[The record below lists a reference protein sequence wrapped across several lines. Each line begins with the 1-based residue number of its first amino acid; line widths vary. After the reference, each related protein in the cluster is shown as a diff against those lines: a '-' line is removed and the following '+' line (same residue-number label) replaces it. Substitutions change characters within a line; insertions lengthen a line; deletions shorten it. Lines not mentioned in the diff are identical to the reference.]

1 MTVGLTTILKF
12 AVFIVA
18 IVFSISIFLK
28 AKKTDLSA
36 LVILGFIFV
45 MFSIMTLVTVV
56 VDFEIIMFFSS
67 KTLYI
72 TLAILLLLLYSVFTH
87 YTFYTTKKSPFKW
100 LFSISVIGLIASELL
115 FLNAILTT
123 GSFTLQND
131 PLSTSHL
138 NYTISYIILAL
149 LTYLLSGWR
158 FKASL
163 DSYNEIKGNI
173 AVKGWIRLKY
183 KLVMVTCI
191 VQMLVSSFQLLDYSL
206 FKLLII
212 MVLVLSNFIL
222 EIIAWGAPIRIR
234 KWANRKYQIED
245 ESATMSEEEILAQFE
260 GDQP

>member
-18 IVFSISIFLK
+18 IVFSISIFIK
-28 AKKTDLSA
+28 AKRTDLNS
-36 LVILGFIFV
+36 LVILGFIFI
-45 MFSIMTLVTVV
+45 MFSIMTLVTVM
-56 VDFEIIMFFSS
+56 VDFEITTFFSS

-87 YTFYTTKKSPFKW
+87 YTFYTAKKSPFKW
-100 LFSISVIGLIASELL
+100 LFLISVVGLIASELL

-131 PLSTSHL
+131 PLSASHI
-138 NYTISYIILAL
+138 NFTISYIILAL

-183 KLVMVTCI
+183 KLVMVTC
-191 VQMLVSSFQLLDYSL
+191 VMQMLVSSLQLLDYSL

-222 EIIAWGAPIRIR
+222 EILAWGAPIRLR

-245 ESATMSEEEILAQFE
+245 ESASMSEEEIIAQFE
-260 GDQP
+260 GDKS